1 MLDAINSIAGD
12 AHKSRARSV
21 FRLKIINISG
31 VAPGAAWLLALLC
44 VVFSLVTPDFLSSAN
59 LRNVLL
65 QGTILLLLALPM
77 TLIILTEGLDLSMGA
92 ALSLCTVVLA
102 AVQIATGSILLG
114 FATALLVALVV
125 GLLNGALIAVFDLP
139 PFVVTLGTLGAAQGL
154 ALVAAEGRNTMGVAE
169 GLRWFWEGSFLGL
182 ASPMWMA
189 ALVWAAIHVLLYH
202 TRFGSRVFALGG
214 NREALRFAG
223 ISVKWSLLWVYALGG
238 ACVGLAA
245 LLMTARV
252 NGGHPTVAIG
262 LEFDAIAAV
271 AVGGTAFERGKGSLG
286 GTVLGVLV
294 VGVMRNGLNLLSM
307 PSSIQVAAVGVV
319 VIAALWVDAARGRS

>member
-1 MLDAINSIAGD
+1 MDDALQLVASSRRWRWSLRLLHSI
-12 AHKSRARSV
+12 S
-21 FRLKIINISG
+21 
-31 VAPGAAWLLALLC
+31 GAAWLLALLC
-44 VVFSLVTPDFLSSAN
+44 LVFSLVTPDFLSGAN

-92 ALSLCTVVLA
+92 LLSLCTVVLA
-102 AVQIATGSILLG
+102 VVQIATGSILLG
-114 FATALLVALVV
+114 FSAALLAALVM
-125 GLLNGALIAVFDLP
+125 GAANGALIAAFDLP

-154 ALVAAEGRNTMGVAE
+154 ALVAAEGRTTMGVAQ
-169 GLRWFWEGSFLGL
+169 GLRWFWEGSLLGVAAPL
-182 ASPMWMA
+182 WMA
-189 ALVWAAIHVLLYH
+189 ALVWVAIHMLLYH
-202 TRFGSRVFALGG
+202 TRFGGRVFALGG

-223 ISVKWSLLWVYALGG
+223 ISVKWSLLWVYMLGG

-245 LLMTARV
+245 LLMTARI
-252 NGGHPTVAIG
+252 NGGHPTAAIG

-271 AVGGTAFERGKGSLG
+271 AVGGTAFERGKGGLS

-307 PSSIQVAAVGVV
+307 PSSVQVAAVGVV